1 MNASDVIKERKRRTE
16 EAFKL
21 QLEQQKIAQST
32 IMTGPIT
39 TPTIVVPPPVGLPT
53 VVTVAAD
60 VNYNGPITAIGNI
73 TNIGN
78 SPILERGFVWNM
90 KGTPTIANNR
100 VVSSGTDAGIFT
112 GLVGLGQSIGF
123 LYVRA
128 YATNSTGTG
137 YGEPIYTTQSLL
149 GPTV

>member
-1 MNASDVIKERKRRTE
+1 MNASEVIKERKRRVD

-21 QLEQQKIAQST
+21 ELAQKNLILETTVTAPTAIASPLQVIS
-32 IMTGPIT
+32 
-39 TPTIVVPPPVGLPT
+39 GLPT
-53 VVTVAAD
+53 VTTVAAD

-73 TNIGN
+73 TESGT

-90 KGTPTIANNR
+90 KGNPTIKNNIL
-100 VVSSGTDAGIFT
+100 VSGGTDAGIFT

-128 YATNSTGTG
+128 YATNSAGTA
-137 YGEPIYTTQSLL
+137 YGTPIYTTQSIL
-149 GPTV
+149 GAN

>member
-1 MNASDVIKERKRRTE
+1 MNASDVIKERKRRVD

-21 QLEQQKIAQST
+21 QLAQKNLILET
-32 IMTGPIT
+32 TMTA
-39 TPTIVVPPPVGLPT
+39 PVATALAAPQVIIGLPT
-53 VVTVAAD
+53 VTTVAAD

-73 TNIGN
+73 TDIGA

-90 KGTPTIANNR
+90 KGNPTIKNNIL
-100 VVSSGTDAGIFT
+100 VSGGTDAGIFT

-128 YATNSTGTG
+128 YATNSAGTA
-137 YGEPIYTTQSLL
+137 YGTPIYTTQSIL
-149 GPTV
+149 GAN